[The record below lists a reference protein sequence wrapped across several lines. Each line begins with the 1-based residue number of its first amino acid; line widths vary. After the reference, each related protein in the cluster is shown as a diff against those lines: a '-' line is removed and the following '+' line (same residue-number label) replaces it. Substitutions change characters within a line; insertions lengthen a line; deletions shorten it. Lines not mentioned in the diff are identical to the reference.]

1 MTYHLTLGAG
11 RARLYWTG
19 NRWVADRMSALI
31 VTEWGAE
38 IQLGIACR
46 THPEAV
52 ATEWGR

>member
-11 RARLYWTG
+11 RSRLYYSG
-19 NRWVADRMSALI
+19 SRWYRSRSMALPMNEREAA
-31 VTEWGAE
+31 VHLA
-38 IQLGIACR
+38 IACR